1 MSNVPANKPI
11 RRIVE
16 KTLDARKPV
25 VEFPVLI
32 YSFCLPSL
40 LDTTV

>member
-11 RRIVE
+11 HRIVG
-16 KTLDARKPV
+16 KALDARKPV

-32 YSFCLPSL
+32 YSFRLPTL